1 MQSVKQP
8 FWNARSR
15 PANCEA
21 RLACV
26 VKSRGEV
33 EHDEPIDG
41 SRQHR
46 VVQWLGRHSQ
56 PSAQF
61 VPIDRQSNGWVG
73 SAVGIGDDA
82 GQIAREPC
90 GCRSENAEPEPL
102 EICASGEVARW
113 GDDGMSPRR
122 DGEQPRWRQRIDGWS
137 IRGASSC
144 GLVFGSHGR
153 HVFGCARLT
162 AMSESISMMAS
173 WLSNAERVVV
183 VTGAGIS
190 TDSGIPD
197 YRGPQGV
204 WTKNPKAEKMSDISY
219 YISDPE
225 VRQLAWQS
233 RVNSPAWTAL
243 PNEGHRAIVRMHE
256 VGKLHAL
263 VTQNI
268 DGLHQQSGV
277 PHDKV
282 IEVHGTIR
290 QSVCWECG
298 DKRDMLSVLE
308 RVRAGEIDPPCVLCG
323 GILKSDTISFGQ
335 ALIPEVIDAALQA
348 SEQADVLLAIG
359 STLSVSP
366 ANQVVPRARAAGARV
381 GIINGQPT
389 AMDHYAHAIHVGDI
403 ASSLRQLLSDAGLT
417 DG

>member
-1 MQSVKQP
+1 MS
-8 FWNARSR
+8 
-15 PANCEA
+15 
-21 RLACV
+21 
-26 VKSRGEV
+26 
-33 EHDEPIDG
+33 EPI
-41 SRQHR
+41 S
-46 VVQWLGRHSQ
+46 
-56 PSAQF
+56 
-61 VPIDRQSNGWVG
+61 
-73 SAVGIGDDA
+73 
-82 GQIAREPC
+82 
-90 GCRSENAEPEPL
+90 
-102 EICASGEVARW
+102 
-113 GDDGMSPRR
+113 
-122 DGEQPRWRQRIDGWS
+122 
-137 IRGASSC
+137 
-144 GLVFGSHGR
+144 
-153 HVFGCARLT
+153 T
-162 AMSESISMMAS
+162 MAS

-233 RVNSPAWTAL
+233 RVNSPAWNAI
-243 PNEGHRAIVRMHE
+243 PNDGHRAIVRMHE

-290 QSVCWECG
+290 QSVCWQCG

-308 RVRAGEIDPPCVLCG
+308 RVRAGEVDPPCDVCG

-335 ALIPEVIDAALQA
+335 ALIPEVIDAALRA

-366 ANQVVPRARAAGARV
+366 ANQVVPRARAAGAMV

>member
-1 MQSVKQP
+1 M
-8 FWNARSR
+8 
-15 PANCEA
+15 
-21 RLACV
+21 
-26 VKSRGEV
+26 
-33 EHDEPIDG
+33 
-41 SRQHR
+41 
-46 VVQWLGRHSQ
+46 
-56 PSAQF
+56 
-61 VPIDRQSNGWVG
+61 
-73 SAVGIGDDA
+73 
-82 GQIAREPC
+82 
-90 GCRSENAEPEPL
+90 
-102 EICASGEVARW
+102 
-113 GDDGMSPRR
+113 
-122 DGEQPRWRQRIDGWS
+122 
-137 IRGASSC
+137 
-144 GLVFGSHGR
+144 FGSHGR

-162 AMSESISMMAS
+162 AMSESISTMAS
-173 WLSNAERVVV
+173 WLSNAARVVV

-233 RVNSPAWTAL
+233 RVNSPAWTAI
-243 PNEGHRAIVRMHE
+243 PNEGHSAIVRIHE
-256 VGKLHAL
+256 IGKLHAL

-290 QSVCWECG
+290 QSVCWQCG

-308 RVRAGEIDPPCVLCG
+308 RVRAGEIDPPCDLCG

-335 ALIPEVIDAALQA
+335 ALVPEVIDAAMRA

-366 ANQVVPRARAAGARV
+366 ANQVVPRARASGAMV

-403 ASSLRQLLSDAGLT
+403 ASSLWQLLSDAGLT